1 MKKYIV
7 KQTIN
12 WNSKGEKTATFTIQ
26 ADTEA
31 QADSIISELDGKV
44 EVYEMSATLG
54 NPTGATASGS
64 LKVVDSIRMSSTIA
78 KTVYISAFN
87 RPIVFK
93 NGSSLEVLR
102 DQMLA
107 NYEPFGDAH
116 PALKPSDISF
126 DSGDVR
132 KL

>member
-7 KQTIN
+7 KQTVAHN
-12 WNSKGEKTATFTIQ
+12 GKSEKTATFTIQ

-31 QADSIISELDGKV
+31 QADMIISLLDGKV

-54 NPTGATASGS
+54 NPTGATSSAS
-64 LKVVDSIRMSSTIA
+64 LKVVDSIRFISPVA
-78 KTVYISAFN
+78 KTVYVSAYN

-93 NGSSLEVLR
+93 GTADLVTLPETLKSS
-102 DQMLA
+102 
-107 NYEPFGDAH
+107 YEPFGDLH
-116 PALKPSDISF
+116 PALKPADVSF
-126 DSGDVR
+126 DSGDIR